1 MSPISSGRATSPWS
15 GGSGAIGT
23 DLDGLYV
30 VGRVVTLTSA
40 LLGTLG
46 LGVYLGRRY
55 GWGAGL
61 AGAVFSLGTAPMNG
75 FGLMARPDMLADTLG
90 LFGFYLALRPR
101 RVGHLAGLALLV
113 LAVLTK
119 QTAGVYLLAAT
130 AALSAEG
137 RWRRAI
143 ETLVG
148 GGTVLV
154 LIVAVVTIGFEPNFA
169 ASLLAEAGTP
179 SDPNGW
185 RIVLDRLLTIG
196 PDMLYFAAIGLLL
209 WNTGGRQEAAMSAL
223 TVVLLVV
230 GVVSSLKRGA
240 DLNYYLSLRAVEAL
254 AVGTLWHVATTSTTL
269 RGRLG
274 AATLTVLG
282 LAATWPSLLSFATIC
297 NARVPQAVYMRG
309 PEGRIIM
316 AFHDRIHRLASDP
329 ESQILAD
336 YGLADIQQEERTAFG
351 DPWLF
356 RMLVQTGRLDP
367 QVMKDRV
374 EREEYD
380 LVLTRMDLFSP
391 EYATYDFGLPMP
403 VAEAARNHYLS
414 AGSEMGVY
422 VYTPRGTPR
431 TTAAPP

>member
-1 MSPISSGRATSPWS
+1 MS
-15 GGSGAIGT
+15 
-23 DLDGLYV
+23 
-30 VGRVVTLTSA
+30 
-40 LLGTLG
+40 
-46 LGVYLGRRY
+46 
-55 GWGAGL
+55 
-61 AGAVFSLGTAPMNG
+61 
-75 FGLMARPDMLADTLG
+75 
-90 LFGFYLALRPR
+90 
-101 RVGHLAGLALLV
+101 
-113 LAVLTK
+113 
-119 QTAGVYLLAAT
+119 
-130 AALSAEG
+130 
-137 RWRRAI
+137 
-143 ETLVG
+143 
-148 GGTVLV
+148 
-154 LIVAVVTIGFEPNFA
+154 
-169 ASLLAEAGTP
+169 
-179 SDPNGW
+179 
-185 RIVLDRLLTIG
+185 
-196 PDMLYFAAIGLLL
+196 
-209 WNTGGRQEAAMSAL
+209 
-223 TVVLLVV
+223 
-230 GVVSSLKRGA
+230 
-240 DLNYYLSLRAVEAL
+240 
-254 AVGTLWHVATTSTTL
+254 
-269 RGRLG
+269 
-274 AATLTVLG
+274 
-282 LAATWPSLLSFATIC
+282 
-297 NARVPQAVYMRG
+297 G